1 MRINLLLL
9 AVTFFAL
16 SSCKKESNSNEN
28 WFRVEIKSPSNF
40 DCKLPE
46 IVFVEKQKEAQDII
60 GSSSDVFIAEGLPKI
75 LYNAGDRLYV
85 TIQRPVTETAC
96 TTMGVTWPHVLITS
110 FK

>member
-1 MRINLLLL
+1 MRTNILLL

-16 SSCKKESNSNEN
+16 ASCKKESNANEN
-28 WFRVEIKSPSNF
+28 WFQVEIKSPSNF

-46 IVFVEKQKEAQDII
+46 IVFVEKQKEAQEIL
-60 GSSSDVFIAEGLPKI
+60 GSSSDVFIAERLPKI

-96 TTMGVTWPHVLITS
+96 TTMGVTWPHVQITS
-110 FK
+110 VK

>member
-9 AVTFFAL
+9 VIAFFSL
-16 SSCKKESNSNEN
+16 VSCKKESSSNEN

-46 IVFVEKQKEAQDII
+46 IVFVEKQREAQEIL

-85 TIQRPVTETAC
+85 TIQRPVTVTAC

-110 FK
+110 VK